1 MEEVEYEIDSTGE
14 LLNRKQNLTEQDI
27 LAFSNDQ
34 KIERNLA
41 NKNAEMD
48 RSLEEE
54 TKDFV
59 NNLTSED
66 LVTKMAALEIN
77 DDT

>member
-59 NNLTSED
+59 NNLTSQD